1 MSLRRKLQSNAV
13 VHIWALLASGF
24 FAGAAYFL
32 HKVRKHRIAQG
43 GSDILR
49 DVLLYALLV
58 VLSGVHIVVL
68 HFPLRLR
75 RSRIA
80 RMTPSPFYM
89 GLGCTVTA
97 LVPLACT
104 IDGSLSDEL
113 MIRDSL
119 WFTMFFTVDFFC
131 LQMVVLPAFEY
142 MFVHTSLS
150 LLQTVVLSVTRQEE
164 LRPLWLSVTAF
175 GCLCFLDLHHWLT
188 TPAPVRDGQTVI
200 IDLRLGPQLP
210 NLPPSDAR
218 QPPPSSTL
226 IEECHQFVLEHYHS
240 IALRL
245 MYVIMLVLAVHLFVL
260 SRWEH

>member
-104 IDGSLSDEL
+104 IDDGRSSGFRVYVCSHVTLATADGCVERHSTRGVATSLAFGHCIWL
-113 MIRDSL
+113 L
-119 WFTMFFTVDFFC
+119 MFFG
-131 LQMVVLPAFEY
+131 PA
-142 MFVHTSLS
+142 SLADDTCS
-150 LLQTVVLSVTRQEE
+150 CS
-164 LRPLWLSVTAF
+164 
-175 GCLCFLDLHHWLT
+175 
-188 TPAPVRDGQTVI
+188 
-200 IDLRLGPQLP
+200 
-210 NLPPSDAR
+210 
-218 QPPPSSTL
+218 
-226 IEECHQFVLEHYHS
+226 
-240 IALRL
+240 
-245 MYVIMLVLAVHLFVL
+245 
-260 SRWEH
+260 